1 MRSTQQ
7 NYWIRHQNDLEDQ
20 FKLDCTEED
29 VKTDKDA
36 KKCKKVINKLR
47 KSTDRYFNQLINTN
61 VVTELEVS
69 EKMYN
74 KKKPNLTAIIGC
86 ILIVVA
92 IIAIIGCAIAA
103 AIFYF
108 QNPDMTELRRFIEY
122 PAPSIIALIAIVVA
136 YVGKYLI
143 SRS

>member
-47 KSTDRYFNQLINTN
+47 KSTGKYFNQLINTN

-69 EKMYN
+69 ENMYN
-74 KKKPNLTAIIGC
+74 RKKHNLTEIIGC
-86 ILIVVA
+86 ILIIVA
-92 IIAIIGCAIAA
+92 IIAIIGCGIAA

>member
-47 KSTDRYFNQLINTN
+47 KSTDKYFNQLINTN
-61 VVTELEVS
+61 VVTEREVS
-69 EKMYN
+69 ENVYN
-74 KKKPNLTAIIGC
+74 RKKSNLTAIIGW
-86 ILIVVA
+86 ILIVLA
-92 IIAIIGCAIAA
+92 IIAIIGCGIAA

-122 PAPSIIALIAIVVA
+122 PAPSIIALIAVIAVF
-136 YVGKYLI
+136 VGNYLI

>member
-20 FKLDCTEED
+20 FKLDCTDED

-47 KSTDRYFNQLINTN
+47 KSTDRYFNQLIKTN

-69 EKMYN
+69 ENMYN
-74 KKKPNLTAIIGC
+74 RKKHNLTAIIGC
-86 ILIVVA
+86 ILIVLA

-103 AIFYF
+103 VIFYF

>member
-47 KSTDRYFNQLINTN
+47 KSTDRYFNQLIKTN

-69 EKMYN
+69 ENMYN
-74 KKKPNLTAIIGC
+74 RKKHNLTAIIGC
-86 ILIVVA
+86 ILIVLA
-92 IIAIIGCAIAA
+92 IIAIIGSAVAA

-122 PAPSIIALIAIVVA
+122 PEPSIIALIAIVVA